1 MIAEITDHKTKLVS
15 DKIGLLLINFI
26 PAINYEQRFDV
37 SHITFPLKCTKV
49 ENHEVNTLCWSF
61 DTSDIF
67 RNRMVKRNRLDLK
80 LLPHKIC
87 PIFRD
92 YYFFL
97 YLYSTSSC

>member
-61 DTSDIF
+61 DTRDIF
-67 RNRMVKRNRLDLK
+67 RNRMVKRNRS
-80 LLPHKIC
+80 KIIATQDM
-87 PIFRD
+87 PNF
-92 YYFFL
+92 
-97 YLYSTSSC
+97 S